1 MKAKEKAMSLYV
13 MNAYGLQHLNHIS
26 YLENYSFIVEDKH
39 HLMIT
44 AFSTYVSYKNSF
56 LKEWKQQQ

>member
-13 MNAYGLQHLNHIS
+13 MNAYGLQHINHIS
-26 YLENYSFIVEDKH
+26 YVEDKH